1 MLRRAIGQWKAENM
15 TATLDKSCTLCGDPA
30 TGYRNTAT
38 AGAAVSGA
46 HWEARCEVHNPYD
59 HMPSGGWPQR
69 SSEPKPLRPG
79 DGVALLPGAPI
90 RPTVG
95 VDAGARGQVLRT
107 SLEPG
112 SQALGVSW
120 VTVRF
125 DRWGACVPIPRAY
138 LQYQATP

>member
-1 MLRRAIGQWKAENM
+1 M

-46 HWEARCEVHNPYD
+46 HWEARCEAHNPYE
-59 HMPSGGWPQR
+59 HKPPGGWPDR

-79 DGVALLPGAPI
+79 DGVELLPGAPI

-95 VDAGARGQVLRT
+95 VCAGARGQVLRT

-112 SQALGVSW
+112 SRAGGVSW

-125 DRWGACVPIPRAY
+125 DRWGALVRIPRAY
-138 LQYQATP
+138 LQHHTTP